1 MTCCT
6 SPDVNLAEEVKFRPI
21 ECDRRLCGDFS
32 LRRTNLPAN
41 ADELLRRFR
50 ARAPAQGQRVFVI
63 LGLES
68 APGATLRAISLLLL
82 RRGRSTRR
90 QRGCHGQ
97 VFSKAGDVVQR
108 VTGLPPTRR
117 ALGEMRKLGSTCSN
131 LLSPNA
137 FSRHY
142 RIEMFCASLVQSKQ
156 P

>member
-50 ARAPAQGQRVFVI
+50 ARCPGSAGFCYSR
-63 LGLES
+63 LGIRS
-68 APGATLRAISLLLL
+68 GATLRAISLLLL

-97 VFSKAGDVVQR
+97 VFSRAGDVVQR

>member
-32 LRRTNLPAN
+32 LRRTNLPACGRVV
-41 ADELLRRFR
+41 AAVSR
-50 ARAPAQGQRVFVI
+50 ARAAQCQRVFVI

-97 VFSKAGDVVQR
+97 VFSRPGDVVQR

-117 ALGEMRKLGSTCSN
+117 ALGEMKKLGSTYSN

-142 RIEMFCASLVQSKQ
+142 RIEMFCASPVQSKQ
-156 P
+156 L

>member
-50 ARAPAQGQRVFVI
+50 ARAAQGQRVFVI

-97 VFSKAGDVVQR
+97 VFSRAGDVVQR

>member
-41 ADELLRRFR
+41 ADELLRGGF
-50 ARAPAQGQRVFVI
+50 ARAPAQDQRVFVI

-90 QRGCHGQ
+90 VFTCCIMLVGKRTVRGRCVDQ
-97 VFSKAGDVVQR
+97 IDC
-108 VTGLPPTRR
+108 
-117 ALGEMRKLGSTCSN
+117 CSHEKWN
-131 LLSPNA
+131 HTSPERLA
-137 FSRHY
+137 Y
-142 RIEMFCASLVQSKQ
+142 
-156 P
+156 